1 MQITLTKEQVRE
13 AFGEL
18 RYMGADY
25 CYKYDKETRK
35 KTEEVEALKLHLGS
49 MKLGNSVD
57 IRLEATELPK
67 VEPYTVVELEEAV
80 YALMCREETSRYW
93 WTESPARVSVVVTG
107 KETCRDCSRKFSADC
122 SVQRERSKGS
132 RGSSGKWRKPRHTN
146 ERQG

>member
-1 MQITLTKEQVRE
+1 MKYEKLTYRFNGEKGTCMQITLTKEQVRE

-80 YALMCREETSRYW
+80 YAPYVQRGNFPVLVDRISCKGIR
-93 WTESPARVSVVVTG
+93 VVTG
-107 KETCRDCSRKFSADC
+107 KGNVAKATAYY
-122 SVQRERSKGS
+122 
-132 RGSSGKWRKPRHTN
+132 

>member
-67 VEPYTVVELEEAV
+67 VEPYTVKKR
-80 YALMCREETSRYW
+80 YMPLMCREETSRYW
-93 WTESPARVSVVVTG
+93 WTESPARVSVLLPE

-132 RGSSGKWRKPRHTN
+132 RGSSGNVAKATAYY

>member
-49 MKLGNSVD
+49 MKLGN
-57 IRLEATELPK
+57 
-67 VEPYTVVELEEAV
+67 
-80 YALMCREETSRYW
+80 LMCREETSRYW
-93 WTESPARVSVVVTG
+93 WTESPARVSVLLPE

-132 RGSSGKWRKPRHTN
+132 REVPGTWRKPRHTTKGRDDDNRGN
-146 ERQG
+146 ENFRTPLY

>member
-67 VEPYTVVELEEAV
+67 VEPYTVVELEE
-80 YALMCREETSRYW
+80 TSRYW
-93 WTESPARVSVVVTG
+93 WTESPARVSVLLPE

-132 RGSSGKWRKPRHTN
+132 RGSSGNVAKATAYY